1 MERVETRVRIRG
13 GKWTTRLAFFSFHPS
28 RLFVSGKLKPVD
40 TRQIGF
46 EASPFPR
53 TRPSRCEQPP
63 SLNSIKRFHLHFASR
78 TVFRTVANGS
88 KKKIEPRPNQGKS
101 FVLLR
106 RRALCCQAYYICST
120 AFEMYQLFVLQRWR
134 ERKKEEF
141 VVFIFFFWKN
151 MDKNIN
157 EYVEVFINKVI
168 QWIISFYLLNYAV
181 YL

>member
-88 KKKIEPRPNQGKS
+88 KKKIEPRPREKVS
-101 FVLLR
+101 FFFEEELSVVRLIIFVQQRLR
-106 RRALCCQAYYICST
+106 CISYLCCNDD
-120 AFEMYQLFVLQRWR
+120 ER
-134 ERKKEEF
+134 ERKK
-141 VVFIFFFWKN
+141 N
-151 MDKNIN
+151 
-157 EYVEVFINKVI
+157 
-168 QWIISFYLLNYAV
+168 L
-181 YL
+181 

>member
-88 KKKIEPRPNQGKS
+88 KKKIEPRP
-101 FVLLR
+101 
-106 RRALCCQAYYICST
+106 
-120 AFEMYQLFVLQRWR
+120 R
-134 ERKKEEF
+134 EK
-141 VVFIFFFWKN
+141 VSFFFEEEPSVVRLIIFVQQRLRCISYLYCKKN
-151 MDKNIN
+151 
-157 EYVEVFINKVI
+157 
-168 QWIISFYLLNYAV
+168 L
-181 YL
+181 

>member
-88 KKKIEPRPNQGKS
+88 KKKIEPRPREKVS
-101 FVLLR
+101 FFFEEEPSVVRLIIFVQQRLR
-106 RRALCCQAYYICST
+106 CISYLCCNDD
-120 AFEMYQLFVLQRWR
+120 ER
-134 ERKKEEF
+134 ERKK
-141 VVFIFFFWKN
+141 N
-151 MDKNIN
+151 
-157 EYVEVFINKVI
+157 
-168 QWIISFYLLNYAV
+168 L
-181 YL
+181 

>member
-88 KKKIEPRPNQGKS
+88 KKKIEPRPREKVS
-101 FVLLR
+101 FFFEEEPSVVRLIIFVQQRLR
-106 RRALCCQAYYICST
+106 CISYLCCNDDA
-120 AFEMYQLFVLQRWR
+120 R
-134 ERKKEEF
+134 ERKK
-141 VVFIFFFWKN
+141 N
-151 MDKNIN
+151 
-157 EYVEVFINKVI
+157 
-168 QWIISFYLLNYAV
+168 L
-181 YL
+181 

>member
-53 TRPSRCEQPP
+53 NAPFALRATTLPK
-63 SLNSIKRFHLHFASR
+63 LNQEIPFAFRLAYGVSHRGKWKQEEDR
-78 TVFRTVANGS
+78 TTA
-88 KKKIEPRPNQGKS
+88 EGKS

-141 VVFIFFFWKN
+141 VVFIFFFFLEK
-151 MDKNIN
+151 
-157 EYVEVFINKVI
+157 YG
-168 QWIISFYLLNYAV
+168 
-181 YL
+181 

>member
-53 TRPSRCEQPP
+53 NAPFALRATTLPK
-63 SLNSIKRFHLHFASR
+63 LNQEIPFAFRLAYGVSHRGKWKQEEDR
-78 TVFRTVANGS
+78 TTA
-88 KKKIEPRPNQGKS
+88 EGKS

-120 AFEMYQLFVLQRWR
+120 AFEMYQLFVLQR
-134 ERKKEEF
+134 
-141 VVFIFFFWKN
+141 
-151 MDKNIN
+151 
-157 EYVEVFINKVI
+157 
-168 QWIISFYLLNYAV
+168 
-181 YL
+181 